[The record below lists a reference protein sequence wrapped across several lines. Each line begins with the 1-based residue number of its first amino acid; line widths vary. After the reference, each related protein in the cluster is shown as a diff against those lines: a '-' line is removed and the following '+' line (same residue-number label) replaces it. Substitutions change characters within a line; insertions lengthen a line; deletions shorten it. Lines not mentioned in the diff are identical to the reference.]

1 MDKQL
6 KAAIK
11 YYDKFSKVYD
21 WFSPKWYYHEA
32 RAYAIEQLALKSG
45 DTVLNLPCGTGQNF
59 DYLQKYLKGTGMI
72 IGIDLSEGMLDK
84 AKNII
89 AENDWSNIEIFN
101 EDATKVNA
109 EWVNNHL
116 DTSVKVDA
124 ILCDLGL
131 SGFPNWEQII
141 DNMLDLLK
149 PDGRL
154 VIMDWYIPKP
164 TLKGAFIKWIGKG
177 EVNRPIYQYLKIK
190 VANFSVDTSFNRG
203 DVFVAT
209 GIRKQTK

>member
-6 KAAIK
+6 KAGIK
-11 YYDKFSKVYD
+11 YYDNFSKVYD

-59 DYLQKYLKGTGMI
+59 DYLQKYLKGTGLI
-72 IGIDLSEGMLDK
+72 IGIDLSDGMLDK
-84 AKNII
+84 AKNKIT
-89 AENDWSNIEIFN
+89 ENDWGNIEIIN
-101 EDATKVNA
+101 EDATQVNA
-109 EWVNNHL
+109 EWVTNHL
-116 DTSVKVDA
+116 DTSVTVDA

-131 SGFPNWEQII
+131 SGFPNWEQVI
-141 DNMLDLLK
+141 DNMLDLLE

-164 TLKGAFIKWIGKG
+164 TLRGTFIKWIGKG
-177 EVNRPIYQYLKIK
+177 EVNRPIYQYLNSK
-190 VANFSVDTSFNRG
+190 VVTFEVNTSFNRG

-209 GIRKQTK
+209 GIKK